1 MNILYNKIILVPLA
15 LILTLLAFT
24 GVSAAMSFS
33 GLPDVTF
40 NEDATG
46 TLNLNTYVSGA
57 NGSVAFTYSGNT
69 DVKVSIN
76 SGVATFSANANVN
89 DPGETITFTATDQT
103 PTQVADNIIVKI
115 NAVNNA
121 PTITLADTVKL
132 KVDAPYSAPV
142 TVTDVDDNTFTFTK
156 STDWETFSINSVNG
170 QMTFTPTEDDFGPHT
185 VTITVE
191 DNGGGTLTKLTA
203 TKDITFLVTEDTDDG
218 SLTVKSLSI
227 DDKTGA
233 DDETMPGD
241 ILGIEFDLSN
251 KITKDMSNIN
261 VEAWLQ
267 DSTGDRL
274 GDKFELDEEYDVD
287 AKDSQNIKFQMQ
299 VSPEALSKTYDLV
312 IWAEGEDEDGNT
324 KSVLATDE
332 VQVKRDSHDVFIEAV
347 AVTPTPVTC
356 GSGVEFT
363 IHVWNTGKTDEDDV
377 HVTVKNSDLKISS
390 DSGKYALD
398 SEDDANMVANA
409 VILDTSKAGTY
420 PIEFTVLFD
429 GDKYSEKLTA
439 LLQVN
444 CGGEFAVNV
453 PDSENIIAEGTGT
466 LALSQ
471 TSVTADIGD
480 KIKFTAILSNTEST
494 NVNYK
499 LTVLGAADWAD
510 TSVEPAEVTLA
521 PGTSIPVYVY
531 LTPQAGTYGKQE
543 ATLSITSGTAI
554 VATKTMTVNLP
565 EKPTTTITPG
575 NNVANPLTAKI
586 GNITLDTNA
595 LVLMAFVLAIAMF
608 GTGLAL
614 RFRAAKAE
622 KKR

>member
-1 MNILYNKIILVPLA
+1 VPLV
-15 LILTLLAFT
+15 LVLGLLSFVGA
-24 GVSAAMSFS
+24 SAALGFS

-57 NGSVAFTYSGNT
+57 NGSVTFTYSGNT

-76 SGVATFSANANVN
+76 NGVATFSANANVN

-115 NAVNNA
+115 NAVNDA

-132 KVDAPYSAPV
+132 KVDAPYSAAV

-156 STDWETFSINSVNG
+156 STDWETFVINSVNG

-203 TKDITFLVTEDTDDG
+203 TKDVTFLVTEDTDDG

-241 ILGIEFDLSN
+241 VLGIEFDLSN

-287 AKDSQNIKFQMQ
+287 SKDSQNIKFEMQ

-363 IHVWNTGKTDEDDV
+363 IHVWNIGKTDEDDV

-439 LLQVN
+439 LLQVT
-444 CGGEFAVNV
+444 CGGVVSVEPVGETV
-453 PDSENIIAEGTGT
+453 IPEGTGT

-510 TSVEPAEVTLA
+510 TNIEPADVTLA
-521 PGTSIPVYVY
+521 PGTSIPVYIY
-531 LTPQAGTYGKQE
+531 LTPNAGTYGKQE

-575 NNVANPLTAKI
+575 TGVANPLTAKI

-595 LVLMAFVLAIAMF
+595 LVVIAFVLAIAMF

-614 RFRAAKAE
+614 RFRAAKTD